1 MPVLCRHQNFGS
13 MLEVW
18 EFRGYTTC
26 TEILGPSQGYLPCWL
41 ATMGEI
47 GQRLLLLLSVQY
59 TYNRCMCLCPAVS
72 WGIILL
78 LVSLRYSTRGPAS
91 AHKISISAQLA
102 AGIEPWYAAQMC
114 SSNKCTNFCV
124 LTYPSCL
131 LCALNWFLS
140 WPGRPRIA
148 RVATNM
154 ISLCML
160 SHQAKF
166 SKELLWCYSNKR
178 RKMELLSIILIVA
191 SLLPFSASDR
201 QGYSYLHAH
210 YMIFHFFSPLSYHC
224 IICKP
229 WLVT

>member
-1 MPVLCRHQNFGS
+1 

-91 AHKISISAQLA
+91 AHKISISPQLA
-102 AGIEPWYAAQMC
+102 ASIEP
-114 SSNKCTNFCV
+114 
-124 LTYPSCL
+124 
-131 LCALNWFLS
+131 
-140 WPGRPRIA
+140 
-148 RVATNM
+148 
-154 ISLCML
+154 
-160 SHQAKF
+160 
-166 SKELLWCYSNKR
+166 
-178 RKMELLSIILIVA
+178 
-191 SLLPFSASDR
+191 
-201 QGYSYLHAH
+201 
-210 YMIFHFFSPLSYHC
+210 
-224 IICKP
+224 
-229 WLVT
+229 